1 MSSSDRLIGVGVIL
15 ISTCSEAVGQLAFK
29 RAANHQPS
37 QTAAATGEPLGPF
50 AAAWANLR
58 WIVFGWFSFVLDGL
72 LWSAAL
78 YYLDITV
85 AHPIGS
91 IVFVVV
97 AIFSKIFLHEQ
108 VSRRRWIGIGLILFG
123 AAVVAVN

>member
-1 MSSSDRLIGVGVIL
+1 MTSTDRLIGITIIVA
-15 ISTCSEAVGQLAFK
+15 STCSEAVGQLAFK
-29 RAANHQPS
+29 RAANRQPANS
-37 QTAAATGEPLGPF
+37 APLGPF
-50 AAAWANLR
+50 AAAWANLP
-58 WIVFGWFSFVLDGL
+58 WVMFGLSSFVIDGL

-97 AIFSKIFLHEQ
+97 AIFSKLFLREKI
-108 VSRRRWIGIGLILFG
+108 SPRRWAGICFILIGG
-123 AAVVAVN
+123 AIVAMN

>member
-1 MSSSDRLIGVGVIL
+1 MMTSSDRLIGVGIIL
-15 ISTCSEAVGQLAFK
+15 VSAFCEAAGQFAFK
-29 RAANHQPS
+29 RAATK
-37 QTAAATGEPLGPF
+37 QTVATTGSPLSVF
-50 AAAWANLR
+50 ATALSNFRL
-58 WIVFGWFSFVLDGL
+58 VLLGWFSFILDGL

-97 AIFSKIFLHEQ
+97 AVLSKLFLHENL
-108 VSRRRWIGIGLILFG
+108 SPRRWIGISFILCG
-123 AAVVAVN
+123 AAIVAMN